1 VPEEEEAEVEAAPA
15 EQPEMMAE
23 EPQELPTPVPEEEE
37 AEAEAAPVEQ
47 PEMMAEE
54 PQELPT
60 PAPEE
65 EEAEIEAAP
74 VEQPEMMAE
83 EPQELPTPVP
93 EEGKEKEEDSALYE
107 GTVELAIPPPV
118 GLDRMLQL
126 HKNLRHIPQIEVM
139 NLGVSK
145 DKGITIRL
153 FLDSPI
159 PLLKLLGDLPE
170 VEKVSEPLGGAKK
183 AADSQKAAGKP
194 SPRKIIVTTRK

>member
-1 VPEEEEAEVEAAPA
+1 
-15 EQPEMMAE
+15 MMAE
-23 EPQELPTPVPEEEE
+23 EPQELPTPVSEEEK
-37 AEAEAAPVEQ
+37 Q
-47 PEMMAEE
+47 G
-54 PQELPT
+54 
-60 PAPEE
+60 
-65 EEAEIEAAP
+65 
-74 VEQPEMMAE
+74 
-83 EPQELPTPVP
+83 
-93 EEGKEKEEDSALYE
+93 EGKEKEEDSALYE

-170 VEKVSEPLGGAKK
+170 VDKVSEPLGGAKN
-183 AADSQKAAGKP
+183 ADSQKAAGKP
-194 SPRKIIVTTRK
+194 SLRKIIVTTRK